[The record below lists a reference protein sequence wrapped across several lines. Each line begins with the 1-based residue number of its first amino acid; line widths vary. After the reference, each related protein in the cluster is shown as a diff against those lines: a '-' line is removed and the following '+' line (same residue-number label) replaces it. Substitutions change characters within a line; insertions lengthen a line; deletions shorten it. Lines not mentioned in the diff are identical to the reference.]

1 MERNYTDD
9 SGYGG
14 LSEIALR
21 PTHAALLFVLFGQAP
36 PPLVAEALAGF
47 PTFMFREKM
56 RRVEAEMV
64 EQGLLRR
71 DDQGELGL
79 SQGAADLLSVC
90 FEAAVAVS
98 IESLTEDI
106 VTVYV
111 SDDRVVTVTRAED
124 EILLAE
130 RDAVDAAWLPGML
143 AERVSQAD
151 GEPLHATA
159 TAEQLEQLLAAWDSS
174 RVSVARVCTDNGWDP
189 AMAGSAVEAINSV
202 LLKATTVRP
211 DIPGLVLTRL
221 AVSPSGCWAMQMT
234 ALGDEDRAE
243 FGWYPDSELA
253 GLLWGSTLGGASEKQ
268 ESDVWRVDE

>member
-1 MERNYTDD
+1 MGADTAGHRR
-9 SGYGG
+9 
-14 LSEIALR
+14 EIALM

-36 PPLVAEALAGF
+36 PPLVADALAGF

-79 SQGAADLLSVC
+79 SQGSADLLSVC

-130 RDAVDAAWLPGML
+130 RDAVDAAWLHGTL
-143 AERVSQAD
+143 AVGTLQAD
-151 GEPLHATA
+151 GEPLHAAA

-174 RVSVARVCTDNGWDP
+174 LVSVARVCTDYGWDP

-202 LLKATTVRP
+202 VSLKATSVRP